1 MSVPLGLYKIF
12 TEVAR
17 CQSFSQASKNLYI
30 TQPAVSQA
38 IMQLEKELEVR
49 LFTRNFKGVRLTRE
63 GEMLYEYAYSAI
75 KLIDAGEKKIMET
88 QNLLSGE
95 LQIGVGDT
103 ISRYYLL
110 PYLERFHKEYPAIK
124 LKIINRT
131 TTKLCDKIKSGAI
144 DLAICNLPI
153 KDSGIEVRHCMKVHD
168 IFVGGENYKQYA
180 KETLSIEA
188 LSKLPLILLDRNS
201 ISRRYIEQ
209 FMLKKGIQI
218 QSDIELGAHDLL
230 LEFAKI
236 NLGVSCVI
244 KEFSKEYLE
253 KGELYELKLEE
264 AIPAR
269 YIGACY
275 LKSAPLSP
283 AALAFIEGL
292 QLSEEKNEN
301 DLKGNC

>member
-12 TEVAR
+12 TEVAK
-17 CQSFSQASKNLYI
+17 CQSFSKASKNLYI

-38 IMQLEKELEVR
+38 ISQLEKELKVR
-49 LFTRNFKGVRLTRE
+49 LFTRNSSGVRLTRE
-63 GEMLYEYAYSAI
+63 GEMLYEYTYSAL
-75 KLIDAGEKKIMET
+75 KLIDLGEQKIIET

-110 PYLERFHKEYPAIK
+110 PYLEKFHKEYPAIK

-131 TTKLCDKIKSGAI
+131 TTKLCDKIKAGTI

-153 KDSGIEVRHCMKVHD
+153 EDPSIEVRECMKVHD
-168 IFVGGENYKQYA
+168 IFVGGENYKKYA
-180 KETLSIEA
+180 KETLSMEA
-188 LSKLPLILLDRNS
+188 LSQLPLILLDRNS

-209 FMLKKGIQI
+209 FMPKKGIQI

-244 KEFSKEYLE
+244 KEFSKTYLE
-253 KGELYELKLEE
+253 KEELYELKLEE
-264 AIPAR
+264 KIPAR
-269 YIGACY
+269 AIGACY
-275 LKSAPLSP
+275 LKTAPLSS
-283 AALAFIEGL
+283 AALAFVENL
-292 QLSEEKNEN
+292 KLSNKI
-301 DLKGNC
+301 